1 MSASKGP
8 PPIVYFVIVALLGIG
23 GWYGYQRYFAGTTSG
38 SPSSTSSSVP
48 TSTSSQTSP
57 PAQAP
62 PSQSTTQSTPPLSAS
77 NVDLQASVPDPT
89 VLRMDGSVSMV
100 KYVQSLRNLYGQ
112 RYPSIPTTYG
122 IPDGTPNGSSR
133 GLAALLNGEVQ
144 LAATSRPLKP
154 EEATAGI
161 AAIPVARDAIAVVVS
176 VDNPFQGGLT
186 LQQLGGIYQG
196 QIRNWSEVGGPDLPL
211 RILNR
216 SPDGGTHDL
225 FKNVV
230 LFGQDFAPDGPNFK
244 TFQQDVTTPILREL
258 GRDGISYATVAHVL
272 NQQTVRIVPID
283 GVSPTDETSV
293 RNGTYPI
300 SRNVFLA
307 TTDPTSS
314 AVKNFI
320 ELALSPQG
328 QDLARRAELIPL

>member
-1 MSASKGP
+1 
-8 PPIVYFVIVALLGIG
+8 
-23 GWYGYQRYFAGTTSG
+23 
-38 SPSSTSSSVP
+38 
-48 TSTSSQTSP
+48 
-57 PAQAP
+57 
-62 PSQSTTQSTPPLSAS
+62 
-77 NVDLQASVPDPT
+77 
-89 VLRMDGSVSMV
+89 MDGSVSMV
-100 KYVQSLRNLYGQ
+100 KYVQSLRNLYSQ
-112 RYPSIPTTYG
+112 RYPNLPTTYG

-133 GLAALLNGEVQ
+133 GLEALLNNEVQ

-161 AAIPVARDAIAVVVS
+161 EAIPVAKDAIAVVVS
-176 VDNPFQGGLT
+176 VENPFQGGLT

-196 QIRNWSEVGGPDLPL
+196 QIRNWSEVGGPDLPI
-211 RILNR
+211 RVLNR
-216 SPDGGTHDL
+216 SPDGGTYDL

-230 LFGQDFAPDGPNFK
+230 LFGQDFAADGPNFR

-258 GRDGISYATVAHVL
+258 GRDGISYATVAHVQ

-283 GVSPTDETSV
+283 GVSPTDETAV

-307 TTDPTSS
+307 TTDPTSA